1 MQTRNYKLLSS
12 NRLLMALNAANLSKV
27 HSLEHADEIHGV
39 IVQVM
44 VAALDLVA
52 PAKATTIKIRSSP
65 FHLRPDTLRTT
76 TELDLAAARGA
87 KQSSGSCAM
96 WSAWYDGTG

>member
-1 MQTRNYKLLSS
+1 
-12 NRLLMALNAANLSKV
+12 MALNAANLCKV
-27 HSLEHADEIHGV
+27 YSLEHADEIHDDV

-44 VAALDLVA
+44 AAALDLVA

-87 KQSSGSCAM
+87 WQSSGSCAV
-96 WSAWYDGTG
+96 WSAWYGGTG